1 MLLPSAN
8 SFKCHEEVFYLQ
20 LMIPPKRF
28 DISPLTGGYSEDLDA
43 FRFFIKKKKTKVRT
57 KYEKTRQIASKT
69 LMMCTCISST
79 RTVSRQE
86 LA

>member
-43 FRFFIKKKKTKVRT
+43 FRFFIKKKKTLKFVQST
-57 KYEKTRQIASKT
+57 KKQDK
-69 LMMCTCISST
+69 
-79 RTVSRQE
+79 SRVKP
-86 LA
+86 